1 MEVVLWILF
10 AVSAALYWW
19 VGKVFVSQPKL
30 NHPQLFWNPTVANAL
45 VTAPLLGLGAVA
57 VGGFVFTASGWW
69 FLGAA
74 VAAFLL
80 LGVRPGAF

>member
-19 VGKVFVSQPKL
+19 VGKVFVSQPKF
-30 NHPQLFWNPTVANAL
+30 NHPQLFWNPAVAKAL

-57 VGGFVFTASGWW
+57 VGGFVFTTSGWW
-69 FLGAA
+69 FLGAV
-74 VAAFLL
+74 VAAFVLL
-80 LGVRPGAF
+80 AARPGAF

>member
-10 AVSAALYWW
+10 TVSAGLYWW
-19 VGKVFVSQPKL
+19 VGKVFVSQPKH
-30 NHPQLFWNPTVANAL
+30 NHPQLFWNPAVAETL

-57 VGGFVFTASGWW
+57 VGGFLFTTSGWW

-74 VAAFLL
+74 VAAFVL
-80 LGVRPGAF
+80 LGVRPGAS